1 MPLKCLTQNKIQ
13 HFLHTSQSTCT
24 SLQFGIIGNLVKVV
38 STYNVIQCDGSIIC
52 TEHFCSKPRHQVLQ
66 VCIQPSCIKFVKEI
80 ISRWL
85 SYKTRSIRADIELE
99 QMKTEERN
107 NSKIPRR
114 KPSIALYTSSS
125 TSTVLKYL
133 IESLPRKSNCKVNA
147 KSYIQTASE
156 LRSHIVI
163 LSKHAEY

>member
-1 MPLKCLTQNKIQ
+1 MSSNVMEALYVRNTFAVSPGIRSFRCA
-13 HFLHTSQSTCT
+13 F
-24 SLQFGIIGNLVKVV
+24 SLVV
-38 STYNVIQCDGSIIC
+38 SSL
-52 TEHFCSKPRHQVLQ
+52 SKRSYPGGFPTRPEVLGQ
-66 VCIQPSCIKFVKEI
+66 RYRRF
-80 ISRWL
+80 
-85 SYKTRSIRADIELE
+85 KTNE
-99 QMKTEERN
+99 MEENN
-107 NSKIPRR
+107 NSEIPRR